1 MIKGVEMEKS
11 GEFKKDVQYVYLVD
25 ATVIMGTKIVEDAIG
40 RLHRIGTT
48 SPLKSGWTQ
57 V

>member
-1 MIKGVEMEKS
+1 MEKS

-25 ATVIMGTKIVEDAIG
+25 ATVIMGTKIVEAAIG

-48 SPLKSGWTQ
+48 SQLKSGWTQ